1 MTDSVPADRAV
12 PGPEL
17 AGPADPADWLT
28 LPDVAER
35 LDVSISKVHQMI
47 RDRELIAVRR
57 DGVRRIPADLVANRT
72 VLKHLPGVLNLLADA
87 GYDDEAALR
96 WLYQPDDTLP
106 GATPAAA
113 LAGDQ
118 AREVKRRA
126 QALGF

>member
-1 MTDSVPADRAV
+1 MTDSVPAANRAA
-12 PGPEL
+12 E
-17 AGPADPADWLT
+17 PAAWLT

-35 LDVSISKVHQMI
+35 LDVPISKVHQMI

-57 DGVRRIPADLVANRT
+57 DGIRRVPEDLLANGA
-72 VLKHLPGVLNLLADA
+72 LKHLPGVLNLLADA
-87 GYDDEAALR
+87 GYDDEESLR

-106 GATPAAA
+106 GGTAAAA

-118 AREVKRRA
+118 AREIKRRA